1 MAVARKIPALTER
14 PTTFCPGC
22 GHGILTR
29 LLGECLT
36 ELGQDKNVIC
46 SLGVGCSCIFD
57 TAYQGDMLQA
67 PHGRAAAVATGMK
80 MALPDVTVFTYQGDG
95 DAYTIGI
102 AETLNAAYRNEN
114 ISVFVVNNCNF
125 GMTGGQMSWTT
136 MPGQITATSS
146 RGRDEKVT
154 GMPIK
159 VPEMIASSFSPAYV
173 ARGTVID
180 AKHIMQLKRYIK
192 NALEAQINKE
202 GYSLVEIL
210 SPCPTNWHMS
220 PIDAIENIEKNILP
234 YYTVGEFCR
243 RGGERA

>member
-1 MAVARKIPALTER
+1 MAISRKIPALTER

-46 SLGVGCSCIFD
+46 ALGVGCSCIFD

-80 MALPDVTVFTYQGDG
+80 MARPDVTIFTYQGDG

-136 MPGQITATSS
+136 MPGQVTATSS
-146 RGRDEKVT
+146 HGRDAQIT

-180 AKHIMQLKRYIK
+180 AKHIIQLKHYIK
-192 NALEAQINKE
+192 NALDAQINGE

-210 SPCPTNWHMS
+210 SPCPTNWHMT
-220 PIDAIENIEKNILP
+220 PIAALEHIEKNILS
-234 YYTVGEFCR
+234 YYTVGEFCK
-243 RGGERA
+243 RGGEKA

>member
-1 MAVARKIPALTER
+1 MAIARKIPALTER

-36 ELGQDKNVIC
+36 ELGQEKNLITTI
-46 SLGVGCSCIFD
+46 GVGCSCIFD

-67 PHGRAAAVATGMK
+67 PHGRGAAVATGVK
-80 MALPDVTVFTYQGDG
+80 RALPDVTVITYQGDG

-136 MPGQITATSS
+136 MPGQVTATSVK
-146 RGRDEKVT
+146 GRDADLT

-159 VPEMIASSFSPAYV
+159 VPEMIASSFTPAYV

-180 AKHIMQLKRYIK
+180 PKSVNQLKRYIK
-192 NALEAQINKE
+192 NALEAQLNGE

-220 PIDAIENIEKNILP
+220 PLKALEHMEKNILP
-234 YYTVGEFCR
+234 YYTVGEFCK
-243 RGGERA
+243 RGGKEA